1 MEVKMLHSKSINIL
15 LMLLAASFLGFTA
28 PLVDFLYAKGF
39 TIMDLTNAQYG
50 FAVVMLWLIILPILN
65 RIRFPTGKDLLFIIG
80 TGATS
85 AWAIY
90 FYFKSI
96 TLLPVSL
103 SIVLLFQVT
112 WIVTLLDIIVK
123 RVLPSTQK
131 WIGIAF
137 ILGGTILAVGLFQS
151 ELPHLSWI
159 AIGYGLLAA
168 VCFGISLYLP
178 EYMTKQ
184 SSPFARAA
192 LTLTVGAFSLFPMYP
207 PTYLTNGVLFHG
219 LLGWGIVTG
228 LIGQLLPLLFMLI
241 SIPKIGGRMAG
252 ILSAVE
258 LPVTVVSANFLLGE
272 TISWFRWL
280 GVLLILIGICFSE
293 VMKPTSKRLV
303 RNRI

>member
-1 MEVKMLHSKSINIL
+1 MLHSKWIHIL

-28 PLVDFLYAKGF
+28 PLVDYLYAKGF

-50 FAVVMLWLIILPILN
+50 FGVVILWLILLPVI
-65 RIRFPTGKDLLFIIG
+65 RKTRFPKGKDWVFLIG

-96 TLLPVSL
+96 TMLPVSL

-123 RVLPSTQK
+123 RVMPSIQK

-137 ILGGTILAVGLFQS
+137 ILAGTVLAVGLFQS
-151 ELPHLSWI
+151 KLPDLSWI
-159 AIGYGLLAA
+159 AIAYGLLAA

-178 EYMTKQ
+178 EYMTDQ
-184 SSPFARAA
+184 SSPLARAA
-192 LTLTVGAFSLFPMYP
+192 LTLTIGAIALFPMYP
-207 PTYLTNGVLFHG
+207 PTYLTSGVLLHG
-219 LLGWGIVTG
+219 LFGWGILTG
-228 LIGQLLPLLFMLI
+228 LIGQVLPILFMLL

-252 ILSAVE
+252 VLSAIE
-258 LPVTVVSANFLLGE
+258 LPVTVVSAYFLLGE
-272 TISWFRWL
+272 TVSWFRWI
-280 GVLLILIGICFSE
+280 GVLLIIIGICFSE
-293 VMKPTSKRLV
+293 ITKPASSR
-303 RNRI
+303 